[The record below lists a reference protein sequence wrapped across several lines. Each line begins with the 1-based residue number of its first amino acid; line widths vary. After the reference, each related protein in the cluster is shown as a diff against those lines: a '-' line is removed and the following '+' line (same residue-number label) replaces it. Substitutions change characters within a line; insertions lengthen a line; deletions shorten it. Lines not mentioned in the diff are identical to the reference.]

1 MGLLYSLRSTIPDF
15 RNACSRVL
23 RVSAFR
29 SPMRRG
35 GGSCCATYHAA
46 DEDMCG
52 RIVILSVWSAL
63 LRHGFCWRRP
73 ARPHRFQNLG
83 DLRNKQADIAVDR
96 NKLEA

>member
-1 MGLLYSLRSTIPDF
+1 MERFDAAGSGGIGMRCFLGDVEPLQLSQMGLLYSLRSTIPDF

-46 DEDMCG
+46 DEVMCG
-52 RIVILSVWSAL
+52 RI
-63 LRHGFCWRRP
+63 
-73 ARPHRFQNLG
+73 
-83 DLRNKQADIAVDR
+83 
-96 NKLEA
+96 E